1 MYTEGA
7 AGDLLIAP
15 LDHEHVV
22 AAFTD
27 NIVNFIHVTSLVF
40 DTQFLTWSF
49 GAHHSHKH
57 HVVTCK

>member
-40 DTQFLTWSF
+40 DT
-49 GAHHSHKH
+49 
-57 HVVTCK
+57 